1 MEFIFVFIILAI
13 TLFLFLQNKNN
24 SVKNP
29 VVKKEEIYTQYKKQL
44 QSLLEKY
51 KDNKT
56 IQIEQKKIFL
66 QNCNSELSRNIFFT
80 QEESI
85 EMLQKL
91 SRL

>member
-29 VVKKEEIYTQYKKQL
+29 VIKKEEIYTQYKKQL

-56 IQIEQKKIFL
+56 VQIEQKKIFL

-85 EMLQKL
+85 QMLQKL

>member
-29 VVKKEEIYTQYKKQL
+29 VLKKEEIYTQYKKQL
-44 QSLLEKY
+44 QTLLEKY

-56 IQIEQKKIFL
+56 VQIEQKKIFL

-85 EMLQKL
+85 QMLQKL
-91 SRL
+91 SKL